1 MAKIGEKERQS
12 AMMRAARAEMREKR
26 ATMAKP
32 KTGPKPAPTEDCAL
46 ELRCKL
52 CEANPSEVAYALE
65 FLAKHRARS
74 RAGMKKYRKA
84 PK

>member
-1 MAKIGEKERQS
+1 MKIGEKERQQ
-12 AMMRAARAEMREKR
+12 AMLRAARAEMREKR
-26 ATMAKP
+26 ATMSKSRPALP
-32 KTGPKPAPTEDCAL
+32 PAPKEDCAL

-74 RAGMKKYRKA
+74 RAGMKKYRKVA
-84 PK
+84 K